1 MHYDVNPRQPLL
13 EFLTEKE
20 LDEIHYA
27 TLEVL
32 ERVGANVYHPEAREL
47 LYSAGARIENDLRV
61 RIPPHLVEKALQLAP
76 KRVTLSNRLGE
87 RTIFLE
93 GAKLCFGTGSDLPNT
108 IDHETGQRR
117 KSLLKDVEN
126 GALVCDYLDN
136 IDFIM
141 CDALP
146 SDIHPIMQELY
157 EFYAMMKNSVKPMFL
172 TVSSGRR
179 DMMEY
184 MYEMAVAVAGS
195 REKLEANPFFAI
207 YAEPTAPLRH
217 AKDCLEVLLFCS
229 EHRIPITYP
238 AVIFSGANAPVTMA
252 GVVTMANAATLAGL
266 VIHQL
271 KNPGAPYIYGG
282 GGSTC
287 LDMKHAIMAYGA
299 PEFRVATTIEAQL
312 SRRYGLSTWNT
323 GGVTDSKTVDEQ
335 AAIEGTSS
343 LLMSALGGGNIIH
356 DVGYLESGLTGSLT
370 FLVMMDEAIALV
382 KRILRSY
389 RVDRETLAVDLIAEV
404 GPDGSFLTKPH
415 TLQHFK
421 QEFWSPRLIDRSN
434 YERWVKQGSLTL
446 QARAQ
451 AKVRKILSSH
461 QPVPLPEETL
471 KELERIMHSAERN
484 VLPKV
489 KG

>member
-32 ERVGANVYHPEAREL
+32 ERVGANVHHPEAREL

-136 IDFIM
+136 IDFMMSYAI
-141 CDALP
+141 P

-157 EFYAMMKNSVKPMFL
+157 DFYAMMKNSVKPMFL
-172 TVSSGRR
+172 VLPSGRR
-179 DMMEY
+179 DMLEY
-184 MYEMAVAVAGS
+184 VYEMAVAVAGS
-195 REKLEANPFFAI
+195 REKLEANPFFAV
-207 YAEPTAPLRH
+207 YAEPARALKH
-217 AKDCLEVLLFCS
+217 GEGLESVLFCS

-238 AVIFSGANAPVTMA
+238 PMIFAGANAPVTMA
-252 GVVTMANAATLAGL
+252 GAVTMCNAATLAGL

-271 KNPGAPYIYGG
+271 KNPGAPFIYGG
-282 GGSTC
+282 GLVSC
-287 LDMKHAIMAYGA
+287 LDMKHAIWSYGA
-299 PEFRVATTIEAQL
+299 PEFTVAGAIMAQL
-312 SRRYGLSTWNT
+312 SRRYGLSTWST
-323 GGVTDSKTVDEQ
+323 GGVTDSKTIDEQ
-335 AAIEGTSS
+335 AAIEGTNS
-343 LLMSALGGGNIIH
+343 LLMSALGGGNVIH
-356 DVGYLESGLTGSLT
+356 DVGYLESGMAGSLT

-471 KELERIMHSAERN
+471 KELERIMHSAEKN